1 MVFSVFV
8 TEAPSTVTVILACS
22 AEVVGVSGRGVLI
35 GVEVEVVLGSE
46 LPGEGVLTP
55 GCW

>member
-1 MVFSVFV
+1 VVV
-8 TEAPSTVTVILACS
+8 VEEVVR
-22 AEVVGVSGRGVLI
+22 AEVVGISGRDVLI